1 MSLVKRIF
9 IVSILMLFLG
19 SCERDEICLEDIT
32 PRLVVRFY
40 NNDIPDEEKS
50 VIGLKVHLEG
60 IEGEYTD
67 ETLTQVTDS
76 VMIPIRVDQDLT
88 RIILTLTG
96 DETAGIADNPDT
108 LEISYIREDIFVS
121 RSCGYK
127 TIFHEGILKQ
137 IDDGDNWIQMAETV
151 DQPQEIIDE
160 KLAHVKVYH

>member
-1 MSLVKRIF
+1 MRIVKRIF
-9 IVSILMLFLG
+9 IASILLLSLS

-40 NNDIPDEEKS
+40 NNNIPDEEKS
-50 VIGLKVHLEG
+50 VIGLKIHLEG

-67 ETLTQVTDS
+67 ETLTQLTDS

-88 RIILTLTG
+88 RIILTLSG
-96 DETAGIADNPDT
+96 DESAGIEDNPDT
-108 LEISYIREDIFVS
+108 LEIGYTREDLFVS

-151 DQPQEIIDE
+151 DEPQEIIDE
-160 KLAHVKVYH
+160 KQAHVKVYH